1 MVLHRLT
8 TLAALVAVAAC
19 TVVAGATA
27 GGIGPAQLAQAGW
40 TCFQPPP
47 DFNPYIHCAPPG
59 QLEAIEAGTAR
70 AGMFIAF
77 ATTDLN
83 ATSAPLLGTE
93 RMIRGDLFHNQ
104 PCPTDPPGGP
114 PGATTSPPLY
124 QWSWLFP
131 RFGWNYY
138 ICHTFYSPW

>member
-1 MVLHRLT
+1 MCRLIT
-8 TLAALVAVAAC
+8 VAALVAATAC
-19 TVVAGATA
+19 AVVASAQADGVN
-27 GGIGPAQLAQAGW
+27 PAQLAQAGW
-40 TCFQPPP
+40 SCFLPPA
-47 DFNPYIHCAPPG
+47 FNPNVHCAPPG

-77 ATTDLN
+77 ATDDVN

-93 RMIRGDLFHNQ
+93 RLIRGDLFHDQ

-114 PGATTSPPLY
+114 PGAATSPPLY

-138 ICHTFYSPW
+138 ICHTFDSPW